1 MRELQ
6 ALRRSEAV
14 LRDFIE
20 TSTIGLHW
28 VGADGT
34 ILWANQAELD
44 LLGYTREQYIG
55 RNITEFH
62 ADEAVINDILACLSR
77 GDTLRDHPAR
87 LRHRDGSIRHV
98 LINSSVLFEDGKFVH
113 TRCFTRD
120 ITALKQEQETRQA
133 QLAAELADTKLL
145 QDISAQL
152 IEPGDE
158 DALYA
163 KIVDAIAAIMRSD
176 FATMQMLYPERGPKG
191 ELRLLASRGLTPEG
205 AKDWEWVR
213 FDTDSTCGQVLRTG
227 KRAIAADVETCDFL
241 AGTGGM
247 AALLDA
253 GIRAAQS
260 TPLFSRSG
268 RMLGMISSH
277 WRKPH
282 APTERDLRLL
292 DILARQAADLIERK
306 QADEALRESE
316 RRLHEII
323 EAIPAA
329 VYTTDADGRI
339 TFFNRAAV
347 EFSGRVPEPGT
358 DSWCV
363 TWKLYNTDGTPLPHD
378 QCPMAVALKEK
389 RPVLGCEAV
398 AERPDGERRIFTP
411 YPTPLFDEQ
420 GRLTG
425 AVNMLV
431 DITERKRAEEILR
444 ESEERFRA
452 IVETTPECVKVVAAD
467 GTLLLMNEAGLEMV
481 GAAAAEDVTGRS
493 VYDLIAPEDRETF
506 RGFNERVCGGE
517 KGSLE
522 FDIIGLKG
530 RRRRMETHAVPLRRP
545 DGSIVQLGIT
555 RDITERRKAE
565 ETRLLLGAIVDS
577 SDDAIISKD
586 LGGQITSWNR
596 GAERLYG
603 YTAAEAVGKS
613 IMIVVPP
620 DRHEEEREILA
631 RLQRGE
637 RVDHFE
643 TIRRRK
649 DGALLNVSLTIS
661 PLRNQQGEI
670 IGVSKIARDITTQ
683 KRAEEAIRTLNARL
697 TEDLAAMT
705 RMQQLSTRL
714 IQAGGISE
722 LLAEILDAGIEITAA
737 DMGNI
742 QLLDEAGRLRI
753 VAHRGFDAPFLEFF
767 GEVHDGL
774 AACGSALQKGERVIV
789 EDVAHS
795 PIFAGTPALDAML
808 AAGARAVQSTPLV
821 SRSGKV
827 LGMFSTHYRRPRRPS
842 ERELQLLDLLAR
854 QAADLIERKRGEE
867 GRSQLSA
874 VVEASGDAIYTYDF
888 NGNILTWN
896 RAAEELYG
904 YGPEEII
911 GRSADM
917 IVPPDRRA
925 EMREIISPLAM
936 RQKSSG
942 IWRQRACVATAVFFR
957 RC

>member
-1 MRELQ
+1 M
-6 ALRRSEAV
+6 
-14 LRDFIE
+14 
-20 TSTIGLHW
+20 
-28 VGADGT
+28 
-34 ILWANQAELD
+34 
-44 LLGYTREQYIG
+44 
-55 RNITEFH
+55 
-62 ADEAVINDILACLSR
+62 
-77 GDTLRDHPAR
+77 
-87 LRHRDGSIRHV
+87 
-98 LINSSVLFEDGKFVH
+98 
-113 TRCFTRD
+113 
-120 ITALKQEQETRQA
+120 
-133 QLAAELADTKLL
+133 
-145 QDISAQL
+145 
-152 IEPGDE
+152 
-158 DALYA
+158 
-163 KIVDAIAAIMRSD
+163 
-176 FATMQMLYPERGPKG
+176 
-191 ELRLLASRGLTPEG
+191 
-205 AKDWEWVR
+205 
-213 FDTDSTCGQVLRTG
+213 
-227 KRAIAADVETCDFL
+227 
-241 AGTGGM
+241 
-247 AALLDA
+247 
-253 GIRAAQS
+253 
-260 TPLFSRSG
+260 
-268 RMLGMISSH
+268 
-277 WRKPH
+277 
-282 APTERDLRLL
+282 
-292 DILARQAADLIERK
+292 
-306 QADEALRESE
+306 RESE

-339 TFFNRAAV
+339 TFFNQAAV
-347 EFSGRVPEPGT
+347 EFSGRVPELGT

-378 QCPMAVALKEK
+378 QCPMAVALREK

-398 AERPDGERRIFTP
+398 AERPDGQRRIFTP

-481 GAAAAEDVTGRS
+481 GAAAADDVTGRS
-493 VYDLIAPEDRETF
+493 VYDLIAPEDRESF
-506 RGFNERVCGGE
+506 RAFNERVCGGE

-530 RRRRMETHAVPLRRP
+530 RRCRMETHAVPLRRP

-670 IGVSKIARDITTQ
+670 IGVSKIARDITAQ

-714 IQAGGISE
+714 IQSGGIPE
-722 LLAEILDAGIEITAA
+722 LLGEILDAGIEITAA

-742 QLLDEAGRLRI
+742 QLLDDAGRLRI

-767 GEVHDGL
+767 DEVHDGL

-789 EDVAHS
+789 EDVAAQSYFCRH
-795 PIFAGTPALDAML
+795 
-808 AAGARAVQSTPLV
+808 AARSTPCSPPRPARC
-821 SRSGKV
+821 SR
-827 LGMFSTHYRRPRRPS
+827 RR
-842 ERELQLLDLLAR
+842 L
-854 QAADLIERKRGEE
+854 
-867 GRSQLSA
+867 
-874 VVEASGDAIYTYDF
+874 
-888 NGNILTWN
+888 
-896 RAAEELYG
+896 
-904 YGPEEII
+904 
-911 GRSADM
+911 
-917 IVPPDRRA
+917 
-925 EMREIISPLAM
+925 
-936 RQKSSG
+936 
-942 IWRQRACVATAVFFR
+942 
-957 RC
+957 